1 MAAKIGVISF
11 AHMHAYSYAHCLKQL
26 AEVEFVGIADCDAE
40 RAQRVAAQLE
50 VPVLTEDD
58 LLGEVDGVIITTE
71 NVYHKEKTLKAAAA
85 GVHVLCEKPLAT
97 SIADG
102 QAMIEACRQAGVQ
115 LMQAFPCRYGPAF
128 RAAWQMMRDGEIGDI
143 LALKG
148 TNRGR
153 NPGGWFVEP
162 ELSGGGA
169 TIDHTVHIADLIRT
183 ITGDEYDTV
192 YCEQD
197 RFFNPELKCDD
208 AGLVTMTLKGGA
220 FATLDCSWSR
230 PPHYP
235 VWGDATLYI
244 VGTKANVD
252 VNLFIERLDVYRNA
266 NASYVWEAYGSVTDL
281 ELVADFVRCVASGE
295 PVPISG
301 EDGLRAVEVALAA
314 YRSARTG
321 EVVRLP
327 LEAE

>member
-1 MAAKIGVISF
+1 MPVKIGVISF
-11 AHMHAYSYAHCLKQL
+11 AHMHAYSYAHCLKAL
-26 AEVEFVGIADCDAE
+26 AEVEFVGIADDDPQ
-40 RAQRVAAQLE
+40 RAAKVSQQFD
-50 VPVLTEDD
+50 VPVMSEDD
-58 LLGEVDGVIITTE
+58 LLSEVEGVVVTTE
-71 NVYHKEKTLKAAAA
+71 NARHKEKVLKAAAA
-85 GVHVLCEKPLAT
+85 GVHVLCEKPLA
-97 SIADG
+97 ACLEDG
-102 QAMIEACRQAGVQ
+102 RAMIEACRDAGVQ

-128 RAAWQMMRDGEIGDI
+128 QEAMQMVRNGEVGDI

-169 TIDHTVHIADLIRT
+169 TIDHTVHIADLIRV
-183 ITGDEYDTV
+183 ITGDEYETV

-208 AGLVTMTLKGGA
+208 AGLITMTLRGGA

-235 VWGDATLYI
+235 IWGDATLYV

-252 VNLFIERLDVYRNA
+252 INLFIERLDVYRNA
-266 NASYVWEAYGSVTDL
+266 DASYVWEPYGFSPDMG
-281 ELVADFVRCVASGE
+281 LVADFARCVAAGE
-295 PVPISG
+295 PVPITG
-301 EDGLRAVEVALAA
+301 EDGLRALEVALAA
-314 YRSARTG
+314 YKSAETG

-327 LEAE
+327 LE

>member
-1 MAAKIGVISF
+1 MAVKIGLISF
-11 AHMHAYSYAHCLKQL
+11 AHMHAYSYAACLKEL
-26 AEVEFVGIADCDAE
+26 PSVEFVGIADDDE
-40 RAQRVAAQLE
+40 QRAKEASQVFG
-50 VPVLTEDD
+50 VPVLSEDD
-58 LLGEVDGVIITTE
+58 LLSDVQGVVVTTE
-71 NVYHKEKTLKAAAA
+71 NARHREKVEKAAAA
-85 GVHVLCEKPLAT
+85 GVHILCEKPLAHT
-97 SIADG
+97 IEDAK
-102 QAMIEACRQAGVQ
+102 AMIETCQKAGVQ

-128 RAAWQMMRDGEIGDI
+128 QEALRMMRDGQIGDI

-169 TIDHTVHIADLIRT
+169 TIDHTVHIADLIRV

-197 RFFNPELKCDD
+197 RFFNPELRCDD
-208 AGLVTMTLKGGA
+208 AGLITMTLRGGA

-244 VGTKANVD
+244 VGTKANVEID
-252 VNLFIERLDVYRNA
+252 LFIEHIDLYKNDTR
-266 NASYVWEAYGSVTDL
+266 SYVWESYGFPPDL
-281 ELVADFVRCVASGE
+281 GLVGAFAEAIEKGE
-295 PVPISG
+295 PVPITG
-301 EDGLRAVEVALAA
+301 EDGLRALEVAIAA
-314 YRSARTG
+314 YKSAETG
-321 EVVRLP
+321 EPVKLP
-327 LEAE
+327 LA

>member
-1 MAAKIGVISF
+1 MAVKVGIISF
-11 AHMHAYSYAHCLKQL
+11 AHMHAYSYAECLTKIEN
-26 AEVEFVGIADCDAE
+26 AEFVGVADEDEQRGRGAAEQFGVQYMGEDELLEKVDA
-40 RAQRVAAQLE
+40 V
-50 VPVLTEDD
+50 V
-58 LLGEVDGVIITTE
+58 ITTE
-71 NVYHKEKTLKAAAA
+71 NVKHKEKTLKAAEA

-97 SIADG
+97 TLADG
-102 QAMIEACRQAGVQ
+102 REMIEACERAGVQ

-128 RAAWQMMRDGEIGDI
+128 QEAMKMRENDEIGEI

-169 TIDHTVHIADLIRT
+169 TIDHTVHIVDLIRT
-183 ITGDEYDTV
+183 ITGDEFDTV

-197 RFFNPELKCDD
+197 KFFNPELRCDD
-208 AGLVTMTLKGGA
+208 AGLITMTLRGGA

-235 VWGDATLYI
+235 IWGDATLYI

-252 VNLFIERLDVYRNA
+252 INLFIERLDLYDSVNRT
-266 NASYVWEAYGSVTDL
+266 YVWETYGFSPDL
-281 ELVADFVRCVASGE
+281 GLVQAFVDSIERGE
-295 PVPISG
+295 PVPITG
-301 EDGLRAVEVALAA
+301 EDGLRALEVALAA
-314 YRSARTG
+314 YKSAQTG
-321 EVVRLP
+321 EPVKLP
-327 LEAE
+327 LQE

>member
-1 MAAKIGVISF
+1 MATRIGIISF
-11 AHMHAYSYAHCLKQL
+11 AHMHSLSYAHCLKQL
-26 AEVEFVGIADCDAE
+26 VDVDFVGIADDDAE
-40 RAQRVAAQLE
+40 RAARMARQFE
-50 VPVLTEDD
+50 VPAMAEDD
-58 LLGEVDGVIITTE
+58 LLSEVDGVVITTE
-71 NVYHKEKTLKAAAA
+71 NVGHKKKTVKAAAA
-85 GVHVLCEKPLAT
+85 GVHVLCEKPL
-97 SIADG
+97 SVSMADG
-102 QAMIEACRQAGVQ
+102 QAMIDACGEAGVQ
-115 LMQAFPCRYGPAF
+115 LMQAFPCRYGPAYQEAQ
-128 RAAWQMMRDGEIGDI
+128 RMMDEGAIGDI
-143 LALKG
+143 VAIKG

-169 TIDHTVHIADLIRT
+169 TVDHTVHIADLIRA

-208 AGLVTMTLKGGA
+208 TGLISMRMKGGA

-235 VWGDATLYI
+235 VWGDATLYV

-252 VNLFIERLDVYRNA
+252 VDLFIERLDVYRNA
-266 NASYVWEAYGSVTDL
+266 DRSYVWDAYGHAPDL
-281 ELVADFVRCVASGE
+281 GLVADFARCVAGGE
-295 PVPISG
+295 PVPVTG
-301 EDGLRAVEVALAA
+301 EDGLRALEVALAA
-314 YRSARTG
+314 HESARTG

-327 LEAE
+327 LR